1 MRDIEIGEEC
11 AVLIGDDGHSAPARC
26 ALVSCL
32 RNAIGHDAEVVY
44 RQQAHGSRLKPIA
57 PEEFSVAY
65 ITLPT
70 LQNSS
75 TRFNDYP

>member
-1 MRDIEIGEEC
+1 M
-11 AVLIGDDGHSAPARC
+11 GDDHHSAPARC
-26 ALVSCL
+26 ALVICL
-32 RNAIGHDAEVVY
+32 RNAIGRDAEVVD

-57 PEEFSVAY
+57 PEEFSVAH

-75 TRFNDYP
+75 TGFNDFP